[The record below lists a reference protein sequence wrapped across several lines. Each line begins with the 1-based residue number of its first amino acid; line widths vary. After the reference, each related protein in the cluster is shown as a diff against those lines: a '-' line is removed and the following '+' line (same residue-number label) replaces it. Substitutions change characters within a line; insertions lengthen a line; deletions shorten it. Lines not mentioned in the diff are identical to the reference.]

1 MNMNMNFPPAVA
13 AASVT
18 LEFGDSDYTTTT
30 NTNSDDK
37 ELEVAV
43 KAVHFASLLSYK
55 LQQLLLPLTVAGKF
69 ISPPVISLSYSF

>member
-1 MNMNMNFPPAVA
+1 MNKNMNFPPAVA
-13 AASVT
+13 AAAVM
-18 LEFGDSDYTTTT
+18 LEFGDSDYTT